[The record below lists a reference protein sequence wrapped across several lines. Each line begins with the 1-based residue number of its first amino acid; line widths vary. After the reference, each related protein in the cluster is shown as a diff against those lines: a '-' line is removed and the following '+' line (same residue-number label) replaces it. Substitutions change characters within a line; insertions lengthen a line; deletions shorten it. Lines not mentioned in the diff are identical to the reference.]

1 MNEIEKA
8 KMAIQEAM
16 LQDPVIHD
24 GMPFYLVIG
33 PALET
38 ALETMKAQSELPQ
51 DFLVFSQRI
60 ALAKLFE
67 LWANENGA
75 AKPVKTWRRSCL
87 PIGYSALTKRDG
99 SSQRNAPM
107 KSSES
112 VEFCWP
118 DVGTLAVKPFGEWQA
133 SLRFFPSEKAIAEGL
148 LTASRRS
155 AKGDGEGEDKRAR
168 GSNE

>member
-1 MNEIEKA
+1 
-8 KMAIQEAM
+8 MAIQEAM

-75 AKPVKTWRRSCL
+75 AKTCENMATFLFANRLLRVDEARRF
-87 PIGYSALTKRDG
+87 IAKERTD
-99 SSQRNAPM
+99 
-107 KSSES
+107 
-112 VEFCWP
+112 
-118 DVGTLAVKPFGEWQA
+118 
-133 SLRFFPSEKAIAEGL
+133 EK
-148 LTASRRS
+148 
-155 AKGDGEGEDKRAR
+155 
-168 GSNE
+168 

>member
-38 ALETMKAQSELPQ
+38 ALETMKAQSELPH
-51 DFLVFSQRI
+51 DFSQRI

-75 AKPVKTWRRSCL
+75 AKTCENMATFLFANRLLRVDEARRF
-87 PIGYSALTKRDG
+87 IAKERTD
-99 SSQRNAPM
+99 
-107 KSSES
+107 
-112 VEFCWP
+112 
-118 DVGTLAVKPFGEWQA
+118 
-133 SLRFFPSEKAIAEGL
+133 EK
-148 LTASRRS
+148 
-155 AKGDGEGEDKRAR
+155 
-168 GSNE
+168 